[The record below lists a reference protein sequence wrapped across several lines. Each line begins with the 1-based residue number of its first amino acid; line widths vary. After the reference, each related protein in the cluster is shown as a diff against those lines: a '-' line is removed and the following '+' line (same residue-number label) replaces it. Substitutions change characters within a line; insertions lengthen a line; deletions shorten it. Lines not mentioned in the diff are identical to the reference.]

1 MLRKIT
7 IVLNILVVLV
17 SSFLFGNTFFA
28 KQRVTEHARTFVT
41 EKTLDYSRPA
51 IEAIEQVLDSPIASK
66 LISAEKKQAIESEV
80 ALYRSS
86 PAEYVASLTSDGGRR
101 SSQFEADRVGQLK
114 QQIRNYYEATLR
126 DLFVDLR
133 IFTGSNIAAGLFG
146 LILLCSSRIGSLREV
161 QVFSLVVFVSVV
173 ISSFAYIDG
182 LSFFRILFKWHMGW
196 SYPVGIGSTTFYI
209 YYQYLEIKKQNNK
222 KPAHTTVGKDPV

>member
-7 IVLNILVVLV
+7 ILLNILVVLV
-17 SSFLFGNTFFA
+17 SSFLFGYTFFA
-28 KQRVTEHARTFVT
+28 KQHVTEHARSFVT

-66 LISAEKKQAIESEV
+66 LISAEKKQAIESEI
-80 ALYRSS
+80 AIYRSS
-86 PAEYVASLTSDGGRR
+86 PSEYVVSLTSVGDRR
-101 SSQFEADRVGQLK
+101 PSQFESDRVGQLK
-114 QQIRNYYEATLR
+114 QKIRDYYETTLR
-126 DLFVDLR
+126 DLIVDLR

-161 QVFSLVVFVSVV
+161 QVFSLVIFASVV
-173 ISSFAYIDG
+173 ISSYAYIDG

-196 SYPVGIGSTTFYI
+196 SYPVGIIITSFYI
-209 YYQYLEIKKQNNK
+209 YYQYLETKKQN
-222 KPAHTTVGKDPV
+222 KPAHPTAGNVLL